1 MAGLRQLLDASPGNR
16 IVRVSAFT
24 NQIRGYLPPVDTA
37 DALFRLESGV
47 TGTFQ
52 LSVGT
57 SLREDSWTVACEG
70 GWIKVEDSKVTIS
83 RNGQETVKTVPN
95 ERTGV
100 PPEVREWGSALA
112 AGKVIKGLEPEP
124 ALADLEL
131 VSADQ
136 PFDQSDALTLLDRVD
151 SKKWSSRWRLSGL
164 CSSESLGQ

>member
-1 MAGLRQLLDASPGNR
+1 MAGIRRLLESQPGNN
-16 IVRVSAFT
+16 IARVSAFT

-37 DALFRLESGV
+37 DALFKLESGV
-47 TGTFQ
+47 TGAFQ

-70 GWIKVEDSKVTIS
+70 GWIRVEDSKITIS
-83 RNGQETVKTVPN
+83 REGNETVTDVPN

-112 AGKVIKGLEPEP
+112 AGKVVKGLDPEP

-131 VSADQ
+131 VSQ
-136 PFDQSDALTLLDRVD
+136 NY
-151 SKKWSSRWRLSGL
+151 SSI
-164 CSSESLGQ
+164 EFTNIP